1 LVLPRR
7 TRRIWPDAGG
17 DGGAFALARQLRSFV
32 QSEWP
37 DVLVGP
43 VATRSEHAA
52 DETGAASRATTH
64 ATAQPARVKR
74 WPAHRRFDDGQA
86 ARDERAVRKLACAR
100 IRVHD
105 VLMVLAAPAQ
115 MRSPRIRL
123 PKQLSP
129 SSSALRK
136 A

>member
-37 DVLVGP
+37 DVLVGQ

-105 VLMVLAAPAQ
+105 VLMVLAAPRKCEVRA
-115 MRSPRIRL
+115 
-123 PKQLSP
+123 
-129 SSSALRK
+129 SAWPNNLVP
-136 A
+136 